1 MHLEFNVCN
10 LKKIEMIDEMTKKNA
25 EDLEKNKIYD
35 VRREVRNLRK
45 PKNVQFTRVNK
56 DEELNE
62 IHEKIEAVKGIIDE
76 YQEQVD

>member
-1 MHLEFNVCN
+1 MEFNICN

>member
-1 MHLEFNVCN
+1 
-10 LKKIEMIDEMTKKNA
+10 MIDEMTKKNA

-35 VRREVRNLRK
+35 VRREARNLRK

>member
-1 MHLEFNVCN
+1 
-10 LKKIEMIDEMTKKNA
+10 MIDEMTKKNA

>member
-1 MHLEFNVCN
+1 
-10 LKKIEMIDEMTKKNA
+10 MIDEMTKKNA
-25 EDLEKNKIYD
+25 EDMEKNKVYD